1 MLRAGRMEAEIAG
14 RTVPQELCL
23 SIPRSACALA
33 LGRAARGS
41 VYVSAVSESGG
52 GEQPWDF

>member
-14 RTVPQELCL
+14 RTAPQGLCL

-41 VYVSAVSESGG
+41 VCAPAVPESGG
-52 GEQPWDF
+52 GEQAWDF